1 MKWLLLLAAVIALG
15 LAVPILVAD
24 LRRGGLRTLPRLL
37 VALLSLGALAVL
49 VVAAHSVGFFSAAL
63 VAAAFVPFGLAARWS
78 LMHSR
83 AGRQRA
89 QDLWDRSAVEPP
101 SVRRRLLAL
110 AWWPIFVVLVL
121 LVAGLGIAAAMA
133 VSLR

>member
-1 MKWLLLLAAVIALG
+1 MKWLLLLAALIALG
-15 LAVPILVAD
+15 LAVPLLVAD

-49 VVAAHSVGFFSAAL
+49 VVAAHFVGFFSAAL
-63 VAAAFVPFGLAARWS
+63 VAAVFVPFGLAARWS
-78 LMHSR
+78 LMHGR

-89 QDLWDRSAVEPP
+89 QELMDRASSQPP
-101 SVRRRLLAL
+101 SVGRRLLSL
-110 AWWPIFVVLVL
+110 AWWPIFVVLML

>member
-15 LAVPILVAD
+15 LAVPILVTD
-24 LRRGGLRTLPRLL
+24 LRRGDLRTLPRLL
-37 VALLSLGALAVL
+37 AAVLSLGALGVL